1 MYKFAKKAA
10 YREGFTL
17 VELIVVIAILGIL
30 AGIAVPVYSG
40 YISKANE
47 GADLQL
53 LGAVNTAFAAA
64 CIEKNPQRNGPPAA
78 ATALIDPD
86 SKKLKTDSIT
96 ADGEDISALFL
107 KYFAGNENSTFKAIT
122 GLEYDPAKGVFVK
135 SGTAGASASAL
146 AAALANAWSG
156 SSFSDEDGTVA
167 RTLLETFDGIESF
180 FTQAAAG
187 DMTLDTDTL
196 LPLVSDNLADAL
208 GIDGML
214 SGLNSAMSE
223 EYFAAN
229 YPGWDDLTAEQ
240 KATVRGNAAVLYF
253 ANDAK
258 TRSVEDV
265 QNSLGY
271 FMTVLNTA
279 NDSEWQAANL
289 SAEDFAAYYYSTLP
303 AEDKAWFDN
312 LSPSEQ
318 QNEINNFMNNPTAV
332 SLGDM
337 KLSGAE
343 VVALAKAAE
352 QTEGGVTAGISTLGS
367 MYALAA
373 GYYNSDYYTG
383 SPDAVPSLA
392 EFDSV
397 LNAVAQGE
405 SFESY
410 FNNQG
415 AADLQAY
422 LSFMSY
428 LSTSD
433 TIDMTSDGAFA
444 GQFSFIAEAL
454 GLNP

>member
-40 YISKANE
+40 YIKKANAA
-47 GADLQL
+47 ADNVL
-53 LGAVNTAFAAA
+53 LAAVNTAFAAA
-64 CIEKNPQRNGPPAA
+64 CMQQAE
-78 ATALIDPD
+78 DH
-86 SKKLKTDSIT
+86 KL
-96 ADGEDISALFL
+96 
-107 KYFAGNENSTFKAIT
+107 
-122 GLEYDPAKGVFVK
+122 P
-135 SGTAGASASAL
+135 ASASATIGSDGKL
-146 AAALANAWSG
+146 ASVDPYGVTATDLFWTYFGENKNTAFKYYTSLQYSPDKGFYGEGEGGDGTSGSGGALANAWSD
-156 SSFSDEDGTVA
+156 SSFYNETDGGAAVA
-167 RTLLETFDGIESF
+167 QTLLGTFDGIGGF
-180 FTQAAAG
+180 FKDAAEMG
-187 DMTLDTDTL
+187 YTLDLETL
-196 LPLVSDNLADAL
+196 LPYVSDELANAL
-208 GIDGML
+208 GINDML
-214 SGLNSAMSE
+214 SGLSTAMDE
-223 EYFAAN
+223 DYLAAN
-229 YPGWDDLTAEQ
+229 YPGWDSLTDEQ

-253 ANDAK
+253 AEDASK
-258 TRSVEDV
+258 RSVADV

-279 NDSEWQAANL
+279 NDSDWQAANL
-289 SAEDFAAYYYSTLP
+289 SDPNVFSNYYYSTLS
-303 AEDKAWFDN
+303 AEKKEWFDG
-312 LSPSEQ
+312 LSDSEKA
-318 QNEINNFMNNPTAV
+318 NEVNKFLSDPAAV

-337 KLSGAE
+337 NLSGAE
-343 VVALAKAAE
+343 VVALATAAE
-352 QTEGGVTAGISTLGS
+352 QMPGGVTAGISTLGS

-405 SFESY
+405 SFENY